1 VENSVL
7 CKEGNGHMLVMEVV
21 GRSKI
26 FVVIF
31 KQVLCNFNT
40 EPYKQ

>member
-7 CKEGNGHMLVMEVV
+7 CKEGNGHMWVMEVV

-26 FVVIF
+26 FVIF